1 METTPLKL
9 VRISRNC
16 TFLENKFSYFTKT
29 KNTICPMKKFML
41 TLLVLV
47 IVTAC
52 KTNPFT
58 GKSTLN
64 FYPNSQVFPMA
75 FAEYD
80 QFLESNKVVT
90 GTSEAQ
96 MITRV
101 GQRIASAAER
111 WLDANGYPGY
121 LKDYKWEYNLVKDE
135 TVNAWC
141 MPGGK
146 IVFYTGIL
154 PITQNETGVAVVM
167 GHEVAHALAD
177 HGAQRMS
184 AGTLQQIGAVAGNVA
199 IKDKETLGLFN
210 QAYGIGSQLGVML
223 PFSRSHETE
232 ADRIGLQ
239 IMAIAG
245 YNPDEAAELWKRMK
259 AQSGGQAPPEF
270 LSTHPSNDTRINN
283 LTAWAP
289 AAKQEARKF
298 GVTSFK

>member
-1 METTPLKL
+1 MRKL
-9 VRISRNC
+9 GLS
-16 TFLENKFSYFTKT
+16 
-29 KNTICPMKKFML
+29 
-41 TLLVLV
+41 LLVFLGV
-47 IVTAC
+47 VAC

-58 GKSTLN
+58 GHRTLN
-64 FYPNSQVFPMA
+64 FYGNQQIFPMA
-75 FAEYD
+75 FAQYD
-80 QFLESNKVVT
+80 QFLSENNVVT
-90 GTSEAQ
+90 GTAEAQ
-96 MITRV
+96 MITNV
-101 GQRIASAAER
+101 GQRIATAAER
-111 WLDANGYPGY
+111 WLDANGFPGY
-121 LKDYKWEYNLVKDE
+121 LNDYKWEYNLVNDE

-154 PITQNETGVAVVM
+154 PICQGEAGIAVVM

-199 IKDKETLGLFN
+199 IQDPQKRNMFN

-232 ADRIGLQ
+232 ADKIGLQ

-259 AQSGGQAPPEF
+259 ANSGGQAPPEF
-270 LSTHPSNDTRINN
+270 MSTHPSNDTRINN

-289 AAKQEARKF
+289 EAKQEAAKF